1 MAEHPLVL
9 DSEGARPLM
18 DVAFQRLKVAHLENP
33 SAAEADHLA
42 AACLCLALAAKS
54 RKKAPV
60 RRLPET
66 GAPPEEA
73 ALQRLLTL
81 ALEAQAT
88 IPPSLSMAE
97 YLTKP
102 LLAAALLPSSV
113 DMSAGVAAILEEET
127 FWRGAKRGAASRGPS
142 VQIFGGFPSK
152 PVARAVGALGMMQ
165 EQGVELPTNTSQR
178 VLRLLDLERFE
189 NTELPELVL
198 LYQGLRGLGLESR
211 IKEARE
217 LQQERL
223 KQRGAAAVPALEL
236 CEALLVLKTCGR
248 LTPEQPFVFDFVR
261 LAANN
266 VDRLKRGERR
276 VLRTL
281 LEHLAQ
287 HLGFE
292 PGVSWVDLAQAP
304 APQHAPGSPEASIC
318 MLARH
323 DWFSRKSRA
332 HTSWFRQRGHLR

>member
-113 DMSAGVAAILEEET
+113 DMSAGT

-152 PVARAVGALGMMQ
+152 PVARAVGALGMMQDRRNGGAQPERCLASLRPERQ

-223 KQRGAAAVPALEL
+223 KQRGACGWAFGG
-236 CEALLVLKTCGR
+236 LK
-248 LTPEQPFVFDFVR
+248 
-261 LAANN
+261 
-266 VDRLKRGERR
+266 
-276 VLRTL
+276 
-281 LEHLAQ
+281 H
-287 HLGFE
+287 
-292 PGVSWVDLAQAP
+292 
-304 APQHAPGSPEASIC
+304 
-318 MLARH
+318 
-323 DWFSRKSRA
+323 
-332 HTSWFRQRGHLR
+332 